1 MTGPGAPT
9 PPASIEVFYA
19 YAHEDEEL
27 VKELQKHLSILK
39 WQGVIREWYDREITA
54 GTDWKGQLDQHLNSS
69 GIILLLVSADFL
81 ASKYCY
87 DVEMRRALERHDQGE
102 ARVIPVLLRMVDG
115 WQGAPFGKLQSLPTD
130 GKPVTSW
137 KICDEAFADV
147 ARGIR
152 NAIGQLGVLQPPVG
166 TTPVGQAFWN
176 VPHPR
181 NPSFTGRE
189 AEIAGLRERL
199 DRKRKT
205 ALAQAISGLGGIGK
219 TQTAVEYAYRYRD
232 EYKAVLWVDADSTL
246 SLKSGCSEIA
256 RQMPLRHDEKDL
268 DQAAAAVKYWLGTH
282 PDWLLILDNADDPA
296 VLKPF
301 LPTDHE
307 GHILIT
313 SRAQDFQHLGI
324 LDPVE
329 LGELPIE
336 DATAFLLR
344 RCGREGADE
353 AERGAAR
360 ELAGELDGLPL
371 ALEQATA
378 YIVATRATFQRYLE
392 SYRTRGLARL
402 EARQPALGRY
412 PKSVATTWAA
422 NFEAVQ
428 ADSEAAADVLRL
440 SAFLAPDA
448 IPFELLTRGVSQLGP
463 ALEAALSSA
472 DPLVVRDVL
481 LALDRFS
488 LVRVDGERETFGIHR
503 IVQEVLKLAMADALR
518 RLCAERAVRAV
529 NQAFPAVEYANWPLC
544 DRLLPQALAVVPWIE
559 RDRMEFAEAGRL
571 LNQTAFYL
579 HDRGQ
584 YAQAEPL
591 LKQATEILRT
601 ALGEGHPDYAA
612 SLDGLAGL
620 CCATGRYAEAEPLY
634 RRALEVRRAALG
646 EGHPDYA
653 ASLDGL
659 AGLCCATGRYAEAEP
674 LYRRALEV
682 RRAALGEGHPDYA
695 ASLDGLAGLRCATG
709 RYAEAEPLYRRA
721 LEVHRA
727 APGESHPAY
736 AASLT
741 NLAGL
746 YDQMGRYA
754 EAEPL
759 YRQALELYGQ
769 ALSERHPAYATTL
782 DNLAGLCCATGRYA
796 EAEPLY
802 RRALEVRRAA
812 LGEGHPDYATSLS
825 NLAGLCCATGRY
837 AEAEPLYRR
846 ALEVR
851 RAALGEGHPDY
862 ATSLSNLAGLC
873 CATGRY
879 AEAEPLYRRALEVR
893 RAALGE
899 GHPDYAASLGN
910 LALLLYAM
918 DRHSEAETLCMT
930 LIDKLLYILK

>member
-9 PPASIEVFYA
+9 PPASIEVFYS

-39 WQGVIREWYDREITA
+39 RQGVIREWYDREITA

-87 DVEMRRALERHDQGE
+87 DVEMTRALERHDQGE

-166 TTPVGQAFWN
+166 TTTVGQAFWN

-199 DRKRKT
+199 ARKRKT

-232 EYKAVLWVDADSTL
+232 EYKAVLWLNAESPL
-246 SLKSGCSEIA
+246 SLKTGCGDIA
-256 RQMPLRHDEKDL
+256 RQMPLPHDEKDL

-296 VLKPF
+296 VLEPF

-371 ALEQATA
+371 ALEQAAA

-392 SYRTRGLARL
+392 SYRTGGLARL
-402 EARQPALGRY
+402 EARRPALGRY
-412 PKSVATTWAA
+412 PNSVATTWAA
-422 NFEAVQ
+422 NFAAVQ

-463 ALEAALSSA
+463 ALEAALSRA
-472 DPLVVRDVL
+472 EGDPLVVNDVL
-481 LALDRFS
+481 QALGRFS
-488 LVRVDGERETFGIHR
+488 LIRIDGERETFGIHR
-503 IVQEVLKLAMADALR
+503 MVQEVLKDAMDDAPR
-518 RLCAERAVRAV
+518 RLWAERAVRAV
-529 NQAFPAVEYANWPLC
+529 NQAFPDVEYANWPLC
-544 DRLLPQALAVVPWIE
+544 DRLLPHAIAVACWIE
-559 RDRMEFAEAGRL
+559 RDRMVFPAAGRL
-571 LNQTAFYL
+571 PNQTACYL
-579 HDRGQ
+579 RDRAQ
-584 YAQAEPL
+584 YAEAEPL
-591 LKQATEILRT
+591 YKQAMEIRRT
-601 ALGEGHPDYAA
+601 ALGERHPDYATSLNNLAVLYHAMGRHAEAEPLYKQAMEICRTALGERHPDYAA
-612 SLDGLAGL
+612 SLNNLAL
-620 CCATGRYAEAEPLY
+620 LYDAMGRHAEAEPLY
-634 RRALEVRRAALG
+634 KQAMEIRRTALG
-646 EGHPDYA
+646 E
-653 ASLDGL
+653 
-659 AGLCCATGRYAEAEP
+659 
-674 LYRRALEV
+674 
-682 RRAALGEGHPDYA
+682 
-695 ASLDGLAGLRCATG
+695 
-709 RYAEAEPLYRRA
+709 
-721 LEVHRA
+721 
-727 APGESHPAY
+727 
-736 AASLT
+736 
-741 NLAGL
+741 
-746 YDQMGRYA
+746 
-754 EAEPL
+754 
-759 YRQALELYGQ
+759 
-769 ALSERHPAYATTL
+769 RHPTTPP
-782 DNLAGLCCATGRYA
+782 R
-796 EAEPLY
+796 
-802 RRALEVRRAA
+802 
-812 LGEGHPDYATSLS
+812 
-825 NLAGLCCATGRY
+825 
-837 AEAEPLYRR
+837 
-846 ALEVR
+846 
-851 RAALGEGHPDY
+851 
-862 ATSLSNLAGLC
+862 
-873 CATGRY
+873 
-879 AEAEPLYRRALEVR
+879 
-893 RAALGE
+893 
-899 GHPDYAASLGN
+899 
-910 LALLLYAM
+910 
-918 DRHSEAETLCMT
+918 
-930 LIDKLLYILK
+930 